1 MTQEERDLFLEEHL
15 PPINE
20 EYNRVSKAVDE
31 YEWEGDYVQAD
42 FHREELRFI
51 DSLKAEGDIYVPRF

>member
-20 EYNRVSKAVDE
+20 EYNRVST
-31 YEWEGDYVQAD
+31 GS
-42 FHREELRFI
+42 R
-51 DSLKAEGDIYVPRF
+51 